1 MVFNASQQSDF
12 TFQKNSGSDLSWVL
26 VEQIFMR
33 SDTQDLWR
41 HKWEGPYDPSMG
53 EGPGR

>member
-26 VEQIFMR
+26 VEQIFMSAR
-33 SDTQDLWR
+33 NTIGTKGTR
-41 HKWEGPYDPSMG
+41 E
-53 EGPGR
+53 